1 MRNYWLHIKLFD
13 RNIRFFLLATAFHGF
28 VFFGIYTLLLN
39 LYLLRLGYGP
49 EFIGL
54 VNGIGPLMMALVSLP
69 AGLLSR
75 RWGSRRMMIMG
86 YTVTAFSL
94 GVLPLS
100 GFLPDYTRDVWIVAS
115 YALSWVAGA
124 FLVVNFSPY
133 MMAWTGLKER
143 NYAFAIQTAMFPVA
157 GFLGSFLGGNLPSF
171 FASLGGLTLESP
183 IPYRNAL
190 LVAAAIDLCA
200 AVAMW
205 QTQESSEA
213 RLAQRSTNGGSSSA
227 PLRLIALF
235 AFVSFLM
242 VMGEWTMRV
251 YFNVYLDSVL
261 DVPTSL
267 IGLLAAG
274 ALFMGLLALFS
285 PKAAELLGKKRLILC
300 GYLGI
305 SLAFLPLIFIPHWLA
320 VGLGYMAMI
329 ASLSLFN
336 PTFGVFSQTLVEPQW
351 RTMMSSSIAMSF
363 GVAIA
368 LTSFGGGFII
378 SSFGFQALF
387 TVGAGVVLL
396 AAIIAWRFFPSN
408 YAVATDTAS
417 TPEI

>member
-86 YTVTAFSL
+86 YMVTALSL
-94 GVLPLS
+94 GALPLA
-100 GFLPDYTRDVWIVAS
+100 GFLPEAARGIWIIGS

-124 FLVVNFSPY
+124 FLVVNSNPY
-133 MMAWTGLKER
+133 MMSWTGLKER
-143 NYAFAIQTAMFPVA
+143 NYAFAIQAAMFPLA
-157 GFLGSFLGGNLPSF
+157 GVLGSFLGGSLPSL
-171 FASLGGLTLESP
+171 FATLGGITLDSA

-190 LVAAAIDLCA
+190 LVAAVIDLLA

-205 QTQESSEA
+205 QTTENSEA
-213 RLAQRSTNGGSSSA
+213 RLAQRSISGRSSLP
-227 PLRLIALF
+227 PLRLITLF
-235 AFVSFLM
+235 ALVSFLI

-251 YFNVYLDSVL
+251 YFNVYLDSAL
-261 DVPTSL
+261 RVPTSL

-274 ALFMGLLALFS
+274 ALLMGLLALFS
-285 PKAAELLGKKRLILC
+285 PKAADLLGKSDLFC
-300 GYLGI
+300 VVTWV
-305 SLAFLPLIFIPHWLA
+305 FL
-320 VGLGYMAMI
+320 
-329 ASLSLFN
+329 
-336 PTFGVFSQTLVEPQW
+336 
-351 RTMMSSSIAMSF
+351 
-363 GVAIA
+363 
-368 LTSFGGGFII
+368 
-378 SSFGFQALF
+378 
-387 TVGAGVVLL
+387 
-396 AAIIAWRFFPSN
+396 
-408 YAVATDTAS
+408 
-417 TPEI
+417 